1 MAPLAWWRGTGHAT
15 VTRAQ
20 LAAKAG
26 WKAKGSHL
34 RNRLSELRA
43 IGMIEYR
50 SGAIALTPAGN
61 AVAPQ
66 PDLGV
71 SLVDSIRAALNSP
84 HVRCSMLSSSS
95 ALEAPRYSPGTN
107 WLNGSVGT

>member
-1 MAPLAWWRGTGHAT
+1 MGHAS

-34 RNRLSELRA
+34 RNRLSELRT
-43 IGMIEYR
+43 GDLIEYR

-61 AVAPQ
+61 AAAP
-66 PDLGV
+66 
-71 SLVDSIRAALNSP
+71 
-84 HVRCSMLSSSS
+84 
-95 ALEAPRYSPGTN
+95 
-107 WLNGSVGT
+107 